1 MKYYKIIDNDGNVVS
16 LEERSS
22 ISTDEKMIEI
32 EKEEYLRLFAEMEN
46 EWKNADA
53 EPSYI
58 EQLENENAALLY
70 QVLTGEEFNNA

>member
-1 MKYYKIIDNDGNVVS
+1 MKYYKILDEDGNVLS

-32 EKEEYLRLFAEMEN
+32 EQEEYLILLSEKEK
-46 EWKNADA
+46 EWENADT

-70 QVLTGEEFNNA
+70 QVLTGEEFTNA

>member
-1 MKYYKIIDNDGNVVS
+1 MKYYKILDDDGNVVS
-16 LEERSS
+16 LEERNST
-22 ISTDEKMIEI
+22 STDKAMIEI
-32 EKEEYLRLFAEMEN
+32 EQEEYSKLYSEMEN